1 VATDEANQVKDEQR
15 GVLDQVQ
22 GGGQPPLHAAQLQ
35 GGARD
40 VHAGAGAGRHR
51 HPPHQPRPLPLQ
63 AAAVGARARGISL
76 LSLFISNLHLVGDD
90 YGPGILGTY

>member
-1 VATDEANQVKDEQR
+1 MATDEAKQVQDEQR
-15 GVLDQVQ
+15 GDILDQVQ

-63 AAAVGARARGISL
+63 AAAVGARARGIPLGL
-76 LSLFISNLHLVGDD
+76 LFLSNLHLAGRHKHLEK
-90 YGPGILGTY
+90 I